1 MTKSTKKIDF
11 DIVIIGA
18 GLSGLSLA
26 IEIIKRT
33 KFTVL
38 LLEKKRKLQKDK
50 NWCFWNYPKNI
61 FTTKYNNSWENIKIF
76 ANREEILK
84 SDGCFKYLRLSSD
97 KFYDLSFKL
106 LKNNK
111 NCKIKFNSKIK
122 KISEKNDFVK
132 ILVND
137 KTVTCNIL
145 FNSIPKPIISNELK
159 QHFLGLEVTSNKKVF
174 NNTI

>member
-50 NWCFWNYPKNI
+50 NW
-61 FTTKYNNSWENIKIF
+61 
-76 ANREEILK
+76 
-84 SDGCFKYLRLSSD
+84 
-97 KFYDLSFKL
+97 
-106 LKNNK
+106 
-111 NCKIKFNSKIK
+111 
-122 KISEKNDFVK
+122 
-132 ILVND
+132 
-137 KTVTCNIL
+137 
-145 FNSIPKPIISNELK
+145 
-159 QHFLGLEVTSNKKVF
+159 
-174 NNTI
+174 

>member
-1 MTKSTKKIDF
+1 M
-11 DIVIIGA
+11 
-18 GLSGLSLA
+18 
-26 IEIIKRT
+26 
-33 KFTVL
+33 
-38 LLEKKRKLQKDK
+38 LLEKKENYKRTK

-97 KFYDLSFKL
+97 RFYDLSCKL

-122 KISEKNDFVK
+122 KISEKNGFVK

-137 KTVTCNIL
+137 KTVTCKML

-174 NNTI
+174 NNREITLMDFQENDKIIHFFMYFHLVKIKP

>member
-1 MTKSTKKIDF
+1 MIKSTKKVDF
-11 DIVIIGA
+11 DIIIIGA

-26 IEIIKRT
+26 IEIITRT

-84 SDGCFKYLRLSSD
+84 SDEFFKYLRLSSD

-111 NCKIKFNSKIK
+111 NCKI
-122 KISEKNDFVK
+122 
-132 ILVND
+132 
-137 KTVTCNIL
+137 
-145 FNSIPKPIISNELK
+145 
-159 QHFLGLEVTSNKKVF
+159 
-174 NNTI
+174 